1 MEGAGGRG
9 GNNQEMKAAG
19 WEAAGDPHP
28 AQADPLLWSGGPQG
42 LHLAFMR
49 ERFLPMSQSFSLK
62 LNI

>member
-42 LHLAFMR
+42 LHLAFMLQAER
-49 ERFLPMSQSFSLK
+49 EVPPNESKF
-62 LNI
+62 